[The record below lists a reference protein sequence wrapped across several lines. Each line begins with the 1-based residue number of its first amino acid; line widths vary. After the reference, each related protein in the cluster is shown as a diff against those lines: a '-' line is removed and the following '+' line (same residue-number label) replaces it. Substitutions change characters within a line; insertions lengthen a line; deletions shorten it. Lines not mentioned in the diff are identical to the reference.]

1 MKTISL
7 NASRED
13 SLNLGWN
20 AMPAFGSA
28 FGSAFNSGL
37 SSDDV
42 ADFVMQARHLAPAKS
57 ELSSSFWSSLTS
69 PMSTRDLAL
78 A

>member
-7 NASRED
+7 NALRED

-20 AMPAFGSA
+20 AMPAFGA
-28 FGSAFNSGL
+28 AFNSGL

-42 ADFVMQARHLAPAKS
+42 ADFVMQARHQAPAKS